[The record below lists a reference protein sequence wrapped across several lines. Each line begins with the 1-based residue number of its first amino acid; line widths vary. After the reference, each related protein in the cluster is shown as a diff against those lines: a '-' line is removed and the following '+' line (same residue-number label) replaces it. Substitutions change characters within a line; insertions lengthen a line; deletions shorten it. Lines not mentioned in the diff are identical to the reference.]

1 MGRLTDD
8 MARIQQ
14 DVKSRVSITSTQLAE
29 FKLSRAS
36 DTARDSRERAMFV
49 VENSLSVNRM
59 LKEYHDSRIAN
70 GQQDRADRIA
80 FVSDMVKKR
89 AEFQE
94 KLSATRAGLLKD
106 MTNKSAAKIADNA
119 TSAAVLIKEGTGH
132 TNSAATGKLTASQQP
147 KPAMDAG
154 IGTSEMNA
162 APVTPK
168 AAAPVTPKAAAPV
181 TPKAAAP
188 VTLKAAAPA
197 TPKAAAPVT
206 SKAAAPVTSKAAAPV
221 TSKAAA
227 PVTPKAAA
235 PVTPKAAAPVTPK
248 AAVPGTPKADIPAPV
263 TSRAAEPVAPKAAEP
278 ATARSAAPVTDKA
291 SAPKRVKSRRNR

>member
-1 MGRLTDD
+1 MGRLADD

-14 DVKSRVSITSTQLAE
+14 DVKSRVSITSTQLAA

-59 LKEYHDSRIAN
+59 LKQFHDSRIAN

-89 AEFQE
+89 AEFLE
-94 KLSATRAGLLKD
+94 KLSATRNGLLKD
-106 MTNKSAAKIADNA
+106 ITNESAANIADNA
-119 TSAAVLIKEGTGH
+119 TSGPAVSKQPEPAIDVTVV
-132 TNSAATGKLTASQQP
+132 TSAVNAGLLNTRSATASSSAP
-147 KPAMDAG
+147 KAVAPVTPKAF
-154 IGTSEMNA
+154 

-181 TPKAAAP
+181 TPKA
-188 VTLKAAAPA
+188 V
-197 TPKAAAPVT
+197 
-206 SKAAAPVTSKAAAPV
+206 
-221 TSKAAA
+221 A
-227 PVTPKAAA
+227 PVTPKAVA
-235 PVTPKAAAPVTPK
+235 PSAPM
-248 AAVPGTPKADIPAPV
+248 APE
-263 TSRAAEPVAPKAAEP
+263 SVAPKAAESVAP
-278 ATARSAAPVTDKA
+278 KAAESVAPKSAAPVTPKA

>member
-168 AAAPVTPKAAAPV
+168 AAAPVT
-181 TPKAAAP
+181 
-188 VTLKAAAPA
+188 LKAAAPA

-248 AAVPGTPKADIPAPV
+248 AAVPGTPTADIPAPV